1 MPRLAF
7 GSDQS
12 LKCIGDISPFTIT
25 AAEGK
30 RSVCFAASIK
40 NDFFIVP
47 WRVYV
52 DDYVLKVEDESST
65 YYTIDRDLIQYHQSQ
80 GNLPDTLPR
89 YTLSFPE
96 LLWGHSL
103 WILLLLVAANTLRE
117 LIQGNSKDKS
127 VQSDD

>member
-1 MPRLAF
+1 MPRLTF

-12 LKCIGDISPFTIT
+12 LKCIGDITPFTIT

-30 RSVCFAASIK
+30 KSVCFAASIK
-40 NDFFIVP
+40 NDFFVVP

-52 DDYVLKVEDESST
+52 DDYVLKVNDESGT
-65 YYTIDRDLIQYHQSQ
+65 YYTIDRELIQYHQSE
-80 GNLPDTLPR
+80 GNLPDILPR

-96 LLWGHSL
+96 LLWGYSL
-103 WILLLLVAANTLRE
+103 WIALLLVAANALRE
-117 LIQGNSKDKS
+117 LIQGDSKDKT

>member
-52 DDYVLKVEDESST
+52 DDYVLKVEGESST

-80 GNLPDTLPR
+80 GNLPDILPR
-89 YTLSFPE
+89 YTISFPE
-96 LLWGHSL
+96 LLWGYSL
-103 WILLLLVAANTLRE
+103 WILLLLVAANALRNFIQEKRADKTL
-117 LIQGNSKDKS
+117 KP
-127 VQSDD
+127 DD